1 MEDTNGLL
9 VVLLY
14 EEVSAPPL
22 PPPPSTPPSPYL
34 LLLQG
39 NDRTLWATHLT
50 RLLASS
56 FPDIRVCRIEASLA
70 GMSHRFVSLSLF
82 SSYYIDITISIEV
95 SEGVPALQVYHRGEL
110 VANLVQLHSH
120 IGEVREYGRMNGIDY
135 ILFRMQQSPIS

>member
-1 MEDTNGLL
+1 MLPPPF
-9 VVLLY
+9 
-14 EEVSAPPL
+14 PPL
-22 PPPPSTPPSPYL
+22 PSSFL
-34 LLLQG
+34 LLSQG
-39 NDRTLWATHLT
+39 NDRTTWATHLT

-82 SSYYIDITISIEV
+82 SSNHIDITILIKV

-120 IGEVREYGRMNGIDY
+120 IGEVREYGK
-135 ILFRMQQSPIS
+135 